1 MEIIFDTYAWVE
13 YFNGTNKGII
23 VKKYLEEEEILTPI
37 IVLLELSYKADK
49 EGWNFNKCLNFIKF
63 NSEIVEIDE
72 KFVLSFGNFYN
83 KIKKQIKKIGITD
96 VIILHTSMMKNTKIL
111 TGDEHFS
118 KIDNVIIL

>member
-1 MEIIFDTYAWVE
+1 MAVIFDTYAWVE

-49 EGWNFNKCLNFIKF
+49 ENWDFSKYLNFIKV
-63 NSEIVEIDE
+63 NSEIVGIDE

-96 VIILHTSMMKNTKIL
+96 VIILHTSMMKNAKIL

-118 KIDNVIIL
+118 KMDNVIIL